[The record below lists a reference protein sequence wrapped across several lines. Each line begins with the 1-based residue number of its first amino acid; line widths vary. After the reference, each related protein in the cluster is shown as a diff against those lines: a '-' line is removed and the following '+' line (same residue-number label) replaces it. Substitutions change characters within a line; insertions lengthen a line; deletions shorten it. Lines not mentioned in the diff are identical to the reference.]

1 MAALSFDF
9 QEFTMSGANE
19 KWKELCEQ
27 VIAERDP
34 NRLTEL
40 IAMLTDEL
48 GRAGIR
54 KQGTIRATKSIKEPG
69 PLCP

>member
-1 MAALSFDF
+1 
-9 QEFTMSGANE
+9 MSGANE

-40 IAMLTDEL
+40 VAMLTDEL
-48 GRAGIR
+48 EEQEFGNKAPFAQPNLSKNRTAPSLRFCEVICR
-54 KQGTIRATKSIKEPG
+54 EW
-69 PLCP
+69 C